1 MFAKIALLIYY
12 NIKQIIVYFEKEKKN
27 NGIIWILV
35 VDFEWCEIDT
45 QINEGLVFYFLWWSK

>member
-35 VDFEWCEIDT
+35 VDFE
-45 QINEGLVFYFLWWSK
+45 

>member
-35 VDFEWCEIDT
+35 VDFEWCEINT